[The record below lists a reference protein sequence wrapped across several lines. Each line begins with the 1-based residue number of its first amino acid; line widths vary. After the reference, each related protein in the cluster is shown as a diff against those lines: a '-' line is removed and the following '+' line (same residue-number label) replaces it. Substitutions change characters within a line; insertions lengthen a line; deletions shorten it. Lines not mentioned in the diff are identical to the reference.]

1 MARGVGAGRRRRRP
15 RRVPAGHPLL
25 GAVTTVAGSD
35 EVLLTGSLSTATH
48 PWLASADGPGLLP
61 ATAVLEL
68 ALHAAHT
75 VGPSA
80 WRS

>member
-1 MARGVGAGRRRRRP
+1 M
-15 RRVPAGHPLL
+15 
-25 GAVTTVAGSD
+25 
-35 EVLLTGSLSTATH
+35 LLTGSLSTATH